1 MKTRKG
7 IYLDL
12 KESEYKLILGGL
24 EFYFSS
30 ELYMQKFKKLVVNF
44 MNEETTKL
52 KIRYNVNINL
62 DLFFAISLYKRI
74 EKRGFRIYD
83 RNIEKEIKS
92 DVLFINKII
101 KE

>member
-44 MNEETTKL
+44 MNEETT
-52 KIRYNVNINL
+52 IRYNVNINL